1 MKGYGIV
8 GKTHEWVRSFLSN
21 REQRVRVGNEYSCK
35 TKITSG
41 IPQGSILGPVLF
53 TIFINDL
60 PEAIEVNCKVF
71 ADDTKIYDS
80 SQNHTKIQ
88 QDLYKMQRWTE
99 TWNLYFNVSKCKVMY
114 MGKKNPKTEY
124 YMQIEQ
130 EKQKLEACEEE
141 KDLGITFDPKL
152 NFDAHISNITKKAN
166 QMLGIIK
173 RTFSFIDKYTF
184 LKLYKA
190 LVRSHLEYG
199 NVIWSPLFKR
209 QSLQIE
215 SIQRR
220 ATKLVPEC
228 RNMSYDQRLRYLKL
242 YSLKGRRERGDLIQT
257 YKIFQGIDD
266 LNPSNIFSLATYTG
280 TKNQGNKLR
289 LRHCK
294 TDIRKLSFSHR
305 VVEKWNK
312 MPREIKEAPS
322 VNAFKNRLDA
332 NPKIVESFYDYDER
346 GY

>member
-1 MKGYGIV
+1 M
-8 GKTHEWVRSFLSN
+8 
-21 REQRVRVGNEYSCK
+21 
-35 TKITSG
+35 
-41 IPQGSILGPVLF
+41 
-53 TIFINDL
+53 
-60 PEAIEVNCKVF
+60 
-71 ADDTKIYDS
+71 
-80 SQNHTKIQ
+80 
-88 QDLYKMQRWTE
+88 
-99 TWNLYFNVSKCKVMY
+99 SKCKVMY

-280 TKNQGNKLR
+280 TRNQGNKLR

-305 VVEKWNK
+305 VVEKWNT